1 MVLMPQRL
9 RFMVRRGLPMLSS
22 LNAPLLPHLEKI
34 GFCQGTTGLEM
45 KQTNKQNH
53 KSDKGRKAVQTTG
66 AQKVRSAHVRV
77 REGSFFYP
85 REKKICVNSQ
95 LRQPST
101 RGRLKTAEEG

>member
-1 MVLMPQRL
+1 
-9 RFMVRRGLPMLSS
+9 MLSS

-45 KQTNKQNH
+45 KQTNKQNQSQ

-66 AQKVRSAHVRV
+66 AQKVRSAHLRV

-85 REKKICVNSQ
+85 REKNLCELPAEIAINKRETENS
-95 LRQPST
+95 
-101 RGRLKTAEEG
+101 